1 MTYSKG
7 TGTAFNPLVKTPRVN
22 PARVGTAVVIPSTG
36 GVLSK
41 TIQVASKPKKNK
53 AAK

>member
-1 MTYSKG
+1 MAYSRG

-22 PARVGTAVVIPSTG
+22 PAKVGSAVLIPSTG
-36 GVLSK
+36 GVMQVRV
-41 TIQVASKPKKNK
+41 QVASKPKKNK